1 MASKLFRLILLHR
14 WHWRLIIILMSF
26 LGALFGILGPY
37 IQKHFIDA
45 LLSVPSKDIFGVES
59 QLSPL
64 ILVSLAFVCLV
75 LSQAFGFITNFIGM
89 REAIIL
95 QQILSEKIYEKTLA
109 LRPDSLQGK
118 TVGEMV
124 AIYATDVMGAT
135 IFLEQSLP
143 TGAST
148 LFPLILAP
156 LGLHWLFQMPLT
168 EVLSVMGVV
177 IGINSFLAIRQSA
190 FFTRFKQLAA
200 ERLGLV
206 NEWVLNIKALKI
218 LGWIEAYEKKIH
230 MLRVTETNNRIA
242 MVTNGQTM
250 NSLSSTVTFIINIV
264 AVYVLTHGRQGQ
276 ITPGE
281 LLSLLWILGI
291 FLTRP
296 FRQLPWFF
304 TFGFDGWTSLKRLAD
319 FLSLK
324 NQGRDWPHGVSADET
339 TLEINGPG
347 IEVQNL
353 RLKIGTESL
362 LNNISFFI
370 EPKEFVA
377 IVGEVGSGKSLL
389 LLSLIGETGAE
400 MDAYRINNRNVLSSS
415 HGELCR
421 HFAYVPQEG
430 FVMSATLRDNIAF
443 DYNVNNKFDSR
454 ITHCLEAS
462 QFRIDGEHLPE
473 QLDTEIGERG
483 VNLSGGQRQRVN
495 IARAD
500 YYDCPIV
507 LMDDSLSALDV
518 NTEQQLI
525 KVLLKGRWANKTR
538 ILATHRLSVLK
549 EVDRIF
555 FLEGGE
561 LLAQG
566 TLSQLLQA
574 SPKFRHFIET
584 LQPEESEHEAES

>member
-1 MASKLFRLILLHR
+1 MVKKLFRLILLHR
-14 WHWRLIIILMSF
+14 WPWRLVIILLSF
-26 LGALFGILGPY
+26 LGALLGILGPY
-37 IQKHFIDA
+37 LQKHFIDR
-45 LLSVPSKDIFGVES
+45 LLAVPSLEIFGFENE
-59 QLSPL
+59 LSPL
-64 ILVSLAFVCLV
+64 ILVTLAFGCL
-75 LSQAFGFITNFIGM
+75 LLTQALGFLANYLGM

-95 QQILSEKIYEKTLA
+95 QRLLSEQIYKKTLS

-124 AIYATDVMGAT
+124 AVYATDVMGAT
-135 IFLEQSLP
+135 IFIEQSLP

-156 LGLHWLFQMPLT
+156 LGLHLLFHMPLSAILT
-168 EVLSVMGVV
+168 VMFAV
-177 IGINSFLAIRQSA
+177 IGFNSFLALRQA
-190 FFTRFKQLAA
+190 IYFTRFKQLAA

-206 NEWVLNIKALKI
+206 NEWILNIKALKI
-218 LGWIEAYEKKIH
+218 LGWVEAYEAKIRA
-230 MLRVTETNNRIA
+230 MRENETNNRIA

-250 NSLSSTVTFIINIV
+250 NSVSSTVTFLINIV
-264 AVYVLTHGRQGQ
+264 AVYVLIHVRGGQ
-276 ITPGE
+276 VTPGE

-304 TFGFDGWTSLKRLAD
+304 TFGFDGYTSLKRIAD
-319 FLSLK
+319 FLNLK

-339 TLEINGPG
+339 TVEVAGPAL
-347 IEVQNL
+347 EVQNMRL
-353 RLKIGTESL
+353 RIGTEHL
-362 LNNISFFI
+362 LKNIQFTVN
-370 EPKEFVA
+370 PQEFVA

-389 LLSLIGETGAE
+389 LLSLMGETGAE
-400 MDAYRINNRNVLSSS
+400 MDVYRINTRNVLSSS

-421 HFAYVPQEG
+421 HFSYVPQEG
-430 FVMSATLRDNIAF
+430 FVMSASLRENIAF
-443 DYNVNNKFDSR
+443 DYDVTNKLDSR
-454 ITHCLEAS
+454 ITRCLELS
-462 QFRIDGEHLPE
+462 QFPLDRDYFPE

-483 VNLSGGQRQRVN
+483 VNLSGGQKQRVS

-518 NTEQQLI
+518 NTEHQIIQS
-525 KVLLKGRWANKTR
+525 LLKGRWSNKTR

-555 FLEGGE
+555 FLESGE
-561 LLAQG
+561 LIAQG
-566 TLSQLLQA
+566 TLDQLLHD
-574 SPKFRHFIET
+574 SPKFRQFIET
-584 LQPEESEHEAES
+584 LKPEGDEGAL

>member
-1 MASKLFRLILLHR
+1 MKLKIDNESIAQEFFENAVLLGIVAPIKDYLFS
-14 WHWRLIIILMSF
+14 WHLNQI
-26 LGALFGILGPY
+26 
-37 IQKHFIDA
+37 
-45 LLSVPSKDIFGVES
+45 
-59 QLSPL
+59 
-64 ILVSLAFVCLV
+64 
-75 LSQAFGFITNFIGM
+75 FGFIANYIGM
-89 REAIIL
+89 RESIHL
-95 QQILSEKIYEKTLA
+95 QKILSEKIYEKTLS
-109 LRPDSLQGK
+109 LRPDSLKGK

-156 LGLHWLFQMPLT
+156 LGLHLLFKMPLT
-168 EVLSVMGVV
+168 EILLVMGAV
-177 IGINSFLAIRQSA
+177 ITINTGLALRQSVY
-190 FFTRFKQLAA
+190 FTRFKQLAA
-200 ERLGLV
+200 DRLGLV
-206 NEWVLNIKALKI
+206 NEWILNIKALKI
-218 LGWIEAYEKKIH
+218 LGWIESYEKKIH
-230 MLRVTETNNRIA
+230 QLRVVETNNRIT

-250 NSLSSTVTFIINIV
+250 NSLSSSVTYVINIV
-264 AVYVLTHGRQGQ
+264 GVYALVHGRKES

-291 FLTRP
+291 FLTKP

-304 TFGFDGWTSLKRLAD
+304 TFGFDGWTSLKRIAD

-324 NQGRDWPHGVSADET
+324 NQGRDWPNSVSVDET
-339 TLEINGPG
+339 QLEVAGPR
-347 IEVQNL
+347 IDVQNL
-353 RLKIGTESL
+353 RLTIGKESL
-362 LNNISFFI
+362 LKNISFSI
-370 EPKEFVA
+370 EPKEFIA

-389 LLSLIGETGAE
+389 LLSLMGETGAE
-400 MDAYRINNRNVLSSS
+400 MDNYRINHKNILSAS

-421 HFAYVPQEG
+421 HFSYVPQEG
-430 FVMSATLRDNIAF
+430 FVMSASLRDNIAF
-443 DYNVNNKFDSR
+443 DYSVNQKLDSR
-454 ITHCLEAS
+454 ITHCLDLA
-462 QFRIDGEHLPE
+462 QLHLENENFPD

-483 VNLSGGQRQRVN
+483 VNLSGGQKQRVS

-525 KVLLKGRWANKTR
+525 KSLLKGRWNNKTR
-538 ILATHRLSVLK
+538 ILATHRLTVLK

-561 LLAQG
+561 LIVQG
-566 TLSQLLQA
+566 TLDQLLLT
-574 SPKFRHFIET
+574 STKFNHFIKT
-584 LQPEESEHEAES
+584 LQPESDHEAES